1 MKLTVIGTG
10 YVGLVTGACFAKLG
24 HTVTCV
30 DIDHTKIDII
40 NSGQSPIYEPGLD
53 TILQT
58 YAHNLKATTDA
69 DTAIRHSDITF
80 ICVGTPSNKDG
91 SIDLSY
97 VYNTII
103 QIGRILNTLPTWH
116 LVVVKST
123 VIPGTTDTTIRQ
135 LLELHSNKHAG
146 KDFGLAMNPEFLRE
160 GNAIHDFLTPDRIVI
175 GVSDSKTA
183 DTLRHLYNGFTCPIL
198 ETSLSAAEMIK
209 YASNAFLATKISYIN
224 EIGNLCKHLNI
235 DTYQV
240 ADGMG
245 YDKRIGRAF
254 LDSGIGWA
262 GSCFPKDLNAL
273 VTWAKNNGEHIRI
286 IESTITTNNEQ
297 PFRLLKLLNK
307 HLPNLKDKTIG
318 LLGLAFK
325 PETDDIRDSRAIPIA
340 TELIKQGAHLK
351 AYDPQAMNN
360 FKTLFPTIEYC
371 PHAHDVLTADAILIT
386 TKWEEFSALD
396 FTGKLV
402 IDGRRLDQARNTART
417 YEGICW

>member
-1 MKLTVIGTG
+1 MRITVIGTG

-24 HTVTCV
+24 NHVTCV
-30 DIDHTKIDII
+30 DIDKTKVELI
-40 NSGQSPIYEPGLD
+40 NTGKSPIYEPGLD

-58 YAHNLKATTDA
+58 YAHNLTATTD
-69 DTAIRHSDITF
+69 TENAIRNSDATF

-91 SIDLSY
+91 SIDLSA
-97 VYNTII
+97 VHNTAI
-103 QIGRILNTLPTWH
+103 QIGRILKTLPTWH
-116 LVVVKST
+116 LIVIKST
-123 VIPGTTDTTIRQ
+123 VVPGTTNGTVRD
-135 LLELHSNKHAG
+135 LLEQRSG
-146 KDFGLAMNPEFLRE
+146 KTTGHDFGLAMNPEFLRE
-160 GNAIHDFLTPDRIVI
+160 GNAIHDFLEPDRIVI
-175 GVSDSKTA
+175 GTSDPKTA
-183 DTLRHLYNGFTCPIL
+183 DTLRHLYHDFTCPIL

-209 YASNAFLATKISYIN
+209 YASNAFLATKISFIN
-224 EIGNLCKHLNI
+224 EIGNLCKKLHI

-273 VTWAKNNGEHIRI
+273 VEFAKTHDETPRI
-286 IESTITTNNEQ
+286 IQSTITINDEQ
-297 PFRLLKLLNK
+297 PIRLLRLLTH
-307 HLPNLKDKTIG
+307 HLPTLKGKTIG
-318 LLGLAFK
+318 ILGLAFK
-325 PETDDIRDSRAIPIA
+325 PETDDIRDSRAIPI
-340 TELIKQGAHLK
+340 TEALLNQGAHIK

-396 FTGKLV
+396 FTDKIV
-402 IDGRRLDQARNTART
+402 IDGRRLTQAQQTARI
-417 YEGICW
+417 YEGLCW